1 MFSPKSNKPFALIWV
16 MPILVQTILT
26 LITIIAMSFIF
37 VSLILAILFAILLG
51 YALGKKASALL
62 TTLFAFS
69 TLIWVGILVNEVS
82 PLWGVDTSECCSV
95 PLGEDPYDKGTTT
108 SKDSISAEK
117 LIGVDDQLS
126 FTYGNGKVNIQFQN
140 LASYAIPDGFS
151 NLVLTMRVENTSN
164 REFQMNYIGWKLLDS
179 TRTEIPEEGVYEPS
193 LKDYLPYYFDLLK
206 VEAGIAKVQKVGYK
220 VKSGTYYVMVA
231 GEVVGK
237 IVIA

>member
-1 MFSPKSNKPFALIWV
+1 
-16 MPILVQTILT
+16 
-26 LITIIAMSFIF
+26 MSFIIT
-37 VSLILAILFAILLG
+37 SLILAILFSILLG
-51 YALGKKASALL
+51 YSLGKKASPLL

-69 TLIWVGILVNEVS
+69 TLIWVGILVNETT
-82 PLWGVDTSECCSV
+82 PIWGGDTAECCSV
-95 PLGEDPYDKGTTT
+95 PVGEDTYNKVTTT
-108 SKDSISAEK
+108 STDSISAEK
-117 LIGVDDQLS
+117 LIGADDQLS
-126 FTYGNGKVNIQFQN
+126 FTYGNGKVNIQFQK
-140 LASYAIPDGFS
+140 LDSYAIPDGFS
-151 NLVLTMRVENTSN
+151 NLVLTMRLENTSN

-193 LKDYLPYYFDLLK
+193 LKDYLPCYFDLLK

>member
-1 MFSPKSNKPFALIWV
+1 MASPKTNKPFVLIWTI
-16 MPILVQTILT
+16 PILVQTILT

-82 PLWGVDTSECCSV
+82 PLWGGDTSECCSV
-95 PLGEDPYDKGTTT
+95 PLGEDPYDKDTTT

-179 TRTEIPEEGVYEPS
+179 NRTEIPEEGVYEPS

>member
-1 MFSPKSNKPFALIWV
+1 MFSPKSNKPFALIW
-16 MPILVQTILT
+16 MIPILVQAILT
-26 LITIIAMSFIF
+26 LITIIAMSFIII
-37 VSLILAILFAILLG
+37 SLILAILFAILLG
-51 YALGKKASALL
+51 YSLGKKARPLL

-69 TLIWVGILVNEVS
+69 TLIWVGILVNETT
-82 PLWGVDTSECCSV
+82 PLWGGDTAECCSV
-95 PLGEDPYDKGTTT
+95 PLGEDVYDKTKT
-108 SKDSISAEK
+108 STDSISAEK
-117 LIGVDDQLS
+117 LIGVDDELS

-193 LKDYLPYYFDLLK
+193 LKDYLPCYFDLLK